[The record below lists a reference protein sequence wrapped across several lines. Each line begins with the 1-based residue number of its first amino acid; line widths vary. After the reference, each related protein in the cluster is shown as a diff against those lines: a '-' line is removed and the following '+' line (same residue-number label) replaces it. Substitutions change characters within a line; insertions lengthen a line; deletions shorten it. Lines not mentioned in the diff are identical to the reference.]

1 MGSTPPIRLEG
12 GPQTVNRG
20 IHLMARLRLTCDLQ
34 AQVADKVYAPLA
46 AFGVT
51 MAEVSPNDVDEE
63 VADGELELQV
73 GRLMEKLKDLRYFV
87 ERGRM
92 LGQNLMQQLANL
104 YKDDR
109 VRGQNTSFAGVV
121 RNFD

>member
-1 MGSTPPIRLEG
+1 
-12 GPQTVNRG
+12 
-20 IHLMARLRLTCDLQ
+20 
-34 AQVADKVYAPLA
+34 
-46 AFGVT
+46 
-51 MAEVSPNDVDEE
+51 
-63 VADGELELQV
+63 
-73 GRLMEKLKDLRYFV
+73 MEKLKDLRYFV

-109 VRGQNTSFAGVV
+109 VRGQNTSFAGVHIATIFEHIGDLCTIFISLDEV